1 MSAAADGTDAARGS
15 ARAARARRPVVLLT
29 GANRGTGRAVA
40 EELHTAG
47 WQVHALS
54 RTPARVPWLREAVCD
69 LRHPEQVGPA
79 VARVAA
85 AAGGLDAVVTGG
97 VVRALGEVASLR
109 LDDWRE
115 AVDVNLTSVL
125 ALVRSALPHL
135 RRGGGRIVLM
145 GSHAGSR
152 FFEGGAAYC
161 MTKASLKA
169 LAEVLL
175 LEERPHGV
183 CTTLLSPGAIAN
195 LPGDDSPTKL
205 ATSSVARAVRWT
217 LEAPDDTAVGELE
230 LRPARLPAR
239 PAVSG
244 LDRLQAV

>member
-1 MSAAADGTDAARGS
+1 MGATRKDLRAPHTDD
-15 ARAARARRPVVLLT
+15 PVVLVT
-29 GANRGTGRAVA
+29 GASRGTGRAVA
-40 EELHTAG
+40 EELHASG
-47 WQVHALS
+47 WRVHALS
-54 RTPARVPWLREAVCD
+54 RTPTRLPWLHEVACD
-69 LRHPEQVGPA
+69 LRHPEQVSHA
-79 VARVAA
+79 VDRIAT

-97 VVRALGEVASLR
+97 VVRALGDVASLA

-125 ALVRSALPHL
+125 ALVQSALPHL

-175 LEERPHGV
+175 LEERVHGV

-195 LPGDDSPTKL
+195 LPGDDSPTKM
-205 ATSSVARAVRWT
+205 ATSSVAQAVRWA
-217 LEAPDDTAVGELE
+217 LEAPDDTVVGELE

>member
-1 MSAAADGTDAARGS
+1 MSAAADDIGATRKD
-15 ARAARARRPVVLLT
+15 ARAPHTDDPVVLLT

-40 EELHTAG
+40 EELHASG
-47 WQVHALS
+47 WRVHALS
-54 RTPARVPWLREAVCD
+54 RTPARLPWMHEVICD
-69 LRHPEQVGPA
+69 LRHPEQVGLA
-79 VARVAA
+79 VDRVAK

-97 VVRALGEVASLR
+97 VVRALGDVASLP

-125 ALVRSALPHL
+125 ALVQSALPHL

-175 LEERPHGV
+175 LEERVHGV
-183 CTTLLSPGAIAN
+183 CTTLISPGAIAN
-195 LPGDDSPTKL
+195 LPGDDSPMKM
-205 ATSSVARAVRWT
+205 ATSSVAQAVRWA
-217 LEAPDDTAVGELE
+217 LEAPDDTVVGELE
-230 LRPARLPAR
+230 LRPARIPAR